1 MNILDAPESDGLNGL
16 EQLQA
21 MLEAG
26 QQPSICETLGFDL
39 VEVGRGSAVFEG
51 TPGPHVL
58 NPIGSVHGGFAA
70 AMLDSACGTAV
81 HTRLSPTQGYTTLEL
96 KTSYHRPMTPETG
109 LVRAEA
115 SLISFGRRAAFASAA
130 LTDADGR
137 VLATAT
143 STLLVFERS
152 A

>member
-1 MNILDAPESDGLNGL
+1 MNILDAPESAGLNGL

-21 MLEAG
+21 MIDAG
-26 QQPSICETLGFDL
+26 VRPSICETLGFDL
-39 VEVGRGSAVFEG
+39 IEVGRGSAVFEG
-51 TPGPHVL
+51 TPGAHVL
-58 NPIGSVHGGFAA
+58 NRVGSVHGGFAA
-70 AMLDSACGTAV
+70 ALLDSACGTAT

-96 KTSYHRPMTPETG
+96 KTSYHRPMSVDTG

-115 SLISFGRRAAFASAA
+115 NLISFGRRAAFASAA
-130 LTDADGR
+130 LTDAAGR
-137 VLATAT
+137 VIATAT

>member
-1 MNILDAPESDGLNGL
+1 MNILDAPESAGLNGL

-21 MLEAG
+21 MIEAG
-26 QQPSICETLGFDL
+26 QMPSICETLGFAL
-39 VEVGRGSAVFEG
+39 VEVSRGSAVFEG

-70 AMLDSACGTAV
+70 ALLDSACGTAV

-96 KTSYHRPMTPETG
+96 KTSFHRPMSADTG

-115 SLISFGRRAAFASAA
+115 NLISFGRRAAFASAA
-130 LTDADGR
+130 LTDAEGR
-137 VLATAT
+137 VIATAT

>member
-1 MNILDAPESDGLNGL
+1 MNIIDAPESAGLTGL

-21 MLEAG
+21 MLAAG
-26 QQPSICETLGFDL
+26 QKPSIGETLGFEL
-39 VEVGRGSAVFEG
+39 VEVSRGSAVFEG
-51 TPGPHVL
+51 RPGPAVL

-70 AMLDSACGTAV
+70 ALLDSACATAV

-96 KTSYHRPMTPETG
+96 KTSYHRPMSVDTG
-109 LVRAEA
+109 LVRAEG

-143 STLLVFERS
+143 SSLLVFERS
-152 A
+152 E